1 MYSEFEKWLD
11 NVLDNATLP
20 LDGVAVNF
28 NIYEEGDDE
37 WSVQIILA
45 SRFDPEDMDWA
56 CDEVFSSEEDI
67 YIWKQ
72 ETSWEEVVVSANEWI
87 CKYLESG
94 KHADTLKSYEAV
106 GAGFIDG
113 IIEILYPVSESEL
126 PEEDEE

>member
-20 LDGVAVNF
+20 SDGVAVNF

-45 SRFDPEDMDWA
+45 SRFDSEDMDWA

-94 KHADTLKSYEAV
+94 KHAETLKSYEAV

-126 PEEDEE
+126 PEEDEA